1 MRRLEPRP
9 SRPVRLRVLP
19 ALQAFPGGD
28 GEAPAEF
35 EASTYPRNPEILEIP
50 PPAGLATYLERLLNE
65 VRSH

>member
-1 MRRLEPRP
+1 MRRLDPRL

-19 ALQAFPGGD
+19 ALQALSGED

-35 EASTYPRNPEILEIP
+35 EASEFPPNPEILEIP
-50 PPAGLATYLERLLNE
+50 APVGLATYLERLLNE